1 MGILW
6 FHRLP
11 TQVSSPRSATAT
23 SSSSFIRSQ
32 QDLATTFSQVL
43 GKSLSRIL
51 LVMQNHSTMT
61 ALATTT
67 SPLAGNVTP
76 LSTSSNTTSSYMLI
90 PMYPRWLRQSGT
102 LCSASVTRRRK
113 RLRNLYGYY
122 SNEPVKG
129 LTPWVS
135 PVMVVPKWNDEIRLC
150 VDMRRANVTI
160 IRECYP
166 IATMDK
172 VLQSLN

>member
-1 MGILW
+1 MRCIPK
-6 FHRLP
+6 R
-11 TQVSSPRSATAT
+11 RSYQITKKCLMVWA
-23 SSSSFIRSQ
+23 SQKNIR
-32 QDLATTFSQVL
+32 
-43 GKSLSRIL
+43 
-51 LVMQNHSTMT
+51 
-61 ALATTT
+61 
-67 SPLAGNVTP
+67 
-76 LSTSSNTTSSYMLI
+76 SSYMLI

-166 IATMDK
+166 IATMDE
-172 VLQSLN
+172 VLQSLNWSTVFSMLDLKSGYHELELHPDSYSITTFIIQCGLLQYKHL